1 MIILDTNIV
10 ATLMHPVPDAN
21 VMAWMDRQPRI
32 SIWTTA
38 ITVLEI
44 QKGIRAL
51 PDSRKRRRLNEEFE
65 KLVTDR
71 LDGRIASF
79 DHVAADETA
88 TLIAHREKIGKNY
101 DLEDGMIAGIVL
113 ARRATIA
120 TRNTKH
126 FDDLPI
132 TVLNPW
138 QA

>member
-10 ATLMHPVPDAN
+10 SALMHNVPDPN
-21 VMAWMDRQPRI
+21 VITWLDQQPRI

-44 QKGIRAL
+44 QRGIRAL
-51 PDSRKRRRLNEEFE
+51 PDGKKRSRLSEEFE
-65 KLVTDR
+65 KLLTDR

-79 DHVAADETA
+79 DHVAADKAA
-88 TLIAHREKIGKNY
+88 TIVANREKTGKNY

-113 ARRATIA
+113 ARHATIA
-120 TRNTKH
+120 TRNTRH